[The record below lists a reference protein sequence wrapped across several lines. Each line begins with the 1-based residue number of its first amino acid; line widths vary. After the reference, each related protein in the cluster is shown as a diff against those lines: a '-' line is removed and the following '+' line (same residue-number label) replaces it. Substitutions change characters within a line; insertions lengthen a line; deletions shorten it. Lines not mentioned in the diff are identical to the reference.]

1 MKKFDA
7 HRCQNSS
14 CLSVFWESSSPEF
27 QPPYSGGHGDLEWGE
42 KQAGPGPLP
51 ALLKWSAEGGG
62 ILPDFCGGMNP

>member
-1 MKKFDA
+1 MHTVA
-7 HRCQNSS
+7 RIH
-14 CLSVFWESSSPEF
+14 LVFQF
-27 QPPYSGGHGDLEWGE
+27 FGDQAVYSGGHGDLEWGE